1 MADLRTTI
9 RRRLKAVARTFR
21 ELQMIA
27 KGVVSRDHPVQVHI
41 IPMRRC
47 NLSCAYCNEYDDV
60 SPAGASRRDVPP
72 HR

>member
-9 RRRLKAVARTFR
+9 RRRLKAANRTFR
-21 ELQMIA
+21 EIMMIA
-27 KGVVSRDHPVQVHI
+27 KGVVSKDHPVQVHI

-60 SPAGASRRDVPP
+60 LTACTSR
-72 HR
+72 